1 MKRSIYHIIRLALA
15 ILPVLLTVASATA
28 QMRTVY
34 QGETTELSIIQ
45 EGNDTYTWELYNDP
59 NVNFATV
66 DGNALPDE
74 AEFVGSNTGAM
85 VNVRWL
91 KAGVYFY
98 RVLAVDEEGCTNN
111 LKVGRLQVLEDP
123 PTAEMILFENEICI
137 SDPAII
143 TVTLTGHPA
152 WSFVLEAIGED
163 DVIETKEYKNIGEED
178 SPYTYEIHVSP
189 YQTTTYRII
198 KLKDRYGENLE
209 ASDTI
214 QLTVHPIPV
223 NSRIYQV
230 EN

>member
-1 MKRSIYHIIRLALA
+1 MIRLALA
-15 ILPVLLTVASATA
+15 ILLVLLTVAFAAA

-34 QGETTELSIIQ
+34 QGETTELSIVQ
-45 EGNDTYTWELYNDP
+45 KPGDTYTWDIYNNP

-66 DGNALPDE
+66 DGNASPDE
-74 AEFVGSNTGAM
+74 AEFVGGNTGAT

-91 KAGVYFY
+91 KAGIYFY

-111 LKVGRLQVLEDP
+111 LKVGMLEVLENL
-123 PTAEMILFENEICI
+123 PTAELAIYPGEICI

-143 TVTLTGHPA
+143 TITLSGQPA
-152 WSFVLEAIGED
+152 WSFVLEAEGED
-163 DVIETKEYKNIGEED
+163 GVIERTAHTVEEAD
-178 SPYTYEIHVSP
+178 NPHEITVSP
-189 YQTTTYRII
+189 AQTTIYRITD
-198 KLKDRYGENLE
+198 LKDRYGENLE
-209 ASDTI
+209 ASEDI